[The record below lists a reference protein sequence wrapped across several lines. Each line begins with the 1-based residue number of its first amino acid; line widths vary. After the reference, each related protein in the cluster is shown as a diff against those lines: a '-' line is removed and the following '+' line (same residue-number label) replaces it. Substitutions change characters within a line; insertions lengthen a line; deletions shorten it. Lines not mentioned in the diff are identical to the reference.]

1 MYLLEYHMTM
11 NGVQVVMQYHISNR
25 LGEKDFLQV
34 SKMVKISRTHHRT
47 IRGVLKRNPR
57 KRQQNLVI
65 PYELLLTDIDSNAVE
80 SIMDKSKGIFFD
92 KYRLDEHQESAGGA
106 GVLIV
111 EFKNQEQANRFESSI
126 LSQFELNE

>member
-1 MYLLEYHMTM
+1 
-11 NGVQVVMQYHISNR
+11 
-25 LGEKDFLQV
+25 
-34 SKMVKISRTHHRT
+34 MVKISRTHHRT

-80 SIMDKSKGIFFD
+80 SIMDKSNGIFFD